1 MDKKTAIIIGVII
14 LVLSSIITPFIL
26 KKINNKAND
35 ISQGTQVEEVS
46 KQNESGEQLEDKPS
60 SGEANSN
67 EEEQIGSGDESEEQ
81 KLTEISGEQKSTEQE
96 NGNTTNENETTS
108 SQGTKNQ
115 TTQSAEEK
123 NNVPT
128 NVDEEIINE
137 DVQNIEVIEV
147 VQNHNFNEISKI
159 KLLEMEDEKYCAEL
173 EIMLKLEDNTK
184 YYISL
189 IKKPTSK
196 RSLKYKKAYKIA
208 EKIISYLYFI
218 QSAMEMSNSYMNNQ
232 NVSLVPNRLV
242 AE

>member
-1 MDKKTAIIIGVII
+1 MQKE
-14 LVLSSIITPFIL
+14 FIVTSQV
-26 KKINNKAND
+26 KNHIYFDAINNQFK
-35 ISQGTQVEEVS
+35 VP
-46 KQNESGEQLEDKPS
+46 KRKLKYLFKKPK
-60 SGEANSN
+60 
-67 EEEQIGSGDESEEQ
+67 I
-81 KLTEISGEQKSTEQE
+81 
-96 NGNTTNENETTS
+96 
-108 SQGTKNQ
+108 
-115 TTQSAEEK
+115 
-123 NNVPT
+123 
-128 NVDEEIINE
+128 
-137 DVQNIEVIEV
+137 
-147 VQNHNFNEISKI
+147 HNFNEISKI

>member
-1 MDKKTAIIIGVII
+1 MQKE
-14 LVLSSIITPFIL
+14 FIVTSQV
-26 KKINNKAND
+26 KNYIYFDAINNQFK
-35 ISQGTQVEEVS
+35 VP
-46 KQNESGEQLEDKPS
+46 KRKLKYLFKKPK
-60 SGEANSN
+60 
-67 EEEQIGSGDESEEQ
+67 I
-81 KLTEISGEQKSTEQE
+81 
-96 NGNTTNENETTS
+96 
-108 SQGTKNQ
+108 
-115 TTQSAEEK
+115 
-123 NNVPT
+123 
-128 NVDEEIINE
+128 
-137 DVQNIEVIEV
+137 
-147 VQNHNFNEISKI
+147 HNFNEISKI